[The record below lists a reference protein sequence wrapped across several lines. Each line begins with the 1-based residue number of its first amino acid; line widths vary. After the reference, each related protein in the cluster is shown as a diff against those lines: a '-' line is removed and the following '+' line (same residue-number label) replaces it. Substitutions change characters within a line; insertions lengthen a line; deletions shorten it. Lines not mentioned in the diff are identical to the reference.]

1 MGTAP
6 LGIGGKQIPD
16 VLDVVLAYGCG
27 LLHALYHSPR
37 GQKSPAKSARMSQ
50 LQNSPFCHSRNDSE
64 RESGS
69 NGLKNHIP
77 DRGIR
82 E

>member
-1 MGTAP
+1 MLFFRSA
-6 LGIGGKQIPD
+6 LLVEDIPD
-16 VLDVVLAYGCG
+16 VFGAIGFVGNGFSDGADERDAPVFV
-27 LLHALYHSPR
+27 
-37 GQKSPAKSARMSQ
+37 
-50 LQNSPFCHSRNDSE
+50 HSRNDSE